1 MDTKNIMKNILGL
14 IMTVFLI
21 SFINIGIN
29 LFCNWSGCFHWTN
42 LLNHSLVCHGCI
54 NATKYMKDYQ
64 LMIYVSIGATI
75 AKEIKT
81 LIDYINPINFKY
93 EDSEIT
99 KVKDENITMK
109 DYQLGRTS
117 PHPRPPKKEQSW
129 CANMHD

>member
-1 MDTKNIMKNILGL
+1 MNTKNIMKNILGL
-14 IMTVFLI
+14 IMTVLLI

-42 LLNHSLVCHGCI
+42 LFNHNLVCHGCI

-99 KVKDENITMK
+99 KEDDNIILK

-129 CANMHD
+129 CANM